1 MKKLNLEK
9 LNLYFNYFPEILFI
23 SITFLFSIQN
33 EDTISSI
40 IISVFTII
48 FVINILIITGGCGSF
63 DEAEDEALSI
73 IFILFVS
80 YIIINQ
86 LFKEPINKEN
96 IIFFHIFSGLISVAI
111 SIIIFIK
118 NKKKNN
124 YDIMMIIFTIIYLSY
139 LIITPIV
146 IKKINAYCGIENSN
160 KNILN
165 DSTDNNT
172 KLIENKEKD
181 NQNNN
186 NFDNNRNCEN
196 NNEYNSNYNKETKN
210 DDNRLYDI
218 NYNEFNNNK
227 FNYSINNAITAD
239 MLNLNSNFPSK
250 EEIDNKLAK

>member
-23 SITFLFSIQN
+23 SFTFLFSIQN

-118 NKKKNN
+118 NKKKND
-124 YDIMMIIFTIIYLSY
+124 YDKMMIIFTIIYLSY

-181 NQNNN
+181 NQTNN

-196 NNEYNSNYNKETKN
+196 NNDNSNYNKETKN
-210 DDNRLYDI
+210 DKYKLYDI
-218 NYNEFNNNK
+218 NYNEFNNDR
-227 FNYSINNAITAD
+227 FNYNINNAINAD
-239 MLNLNSNFPSK
+239 MLSLNSNFPSK
-250 EEIDNKLAK
+250 EEIDNKVAK